1 MVVVISLDFSFLISF
16 FHLFLLSAPGAPPS
30 NVRGHNTSSTTIL
43 VQWDEVPIERQHGEI
58 ISYTVIYWRTKDARK
73 RQEEKHVQEL
83 EATLQGLEK
92 YTDYNVEVLA
102 STIRGRGPHSHLI
115 TVRTDQDSK

>member
-1 MVVVISLDFSFLISF
+1 MIENIDFF
-16 FHLFLLSAPGAPPS
+16 FRSEPGAPPT
-30 NVRGHNTSSTTIL
+30 NVTGHNTSSTTIL
-43 VQWDEVPIERQHGEI
+43 VEWDEVPIERQHGEI

-73 RQEEKHVQEL
+73 GQEEKHVQEL

-92 YTDYNVEVLA
+92 YTDYNIEVLA
-102 STIRGRGPHSHLI
+102 STIKGRGPSSHLI